1 MLWLAVKLESCD
13 TLQKLLNLS
22 FQHTCQARKS
32 CYPYSSQEQ
41 HGQVANT
48 PLMQKNKELETK
60 C

>member
-13 TLQKLLNLS
+13 TLQILLNLS
-22 FQHTCQARKS
+22 FLHTCQAKKS
-32 CYPYSSQEQ
+32 FYPYSSEEE

-48 PLMQKNKELETK
+48 PLMQNKELETR